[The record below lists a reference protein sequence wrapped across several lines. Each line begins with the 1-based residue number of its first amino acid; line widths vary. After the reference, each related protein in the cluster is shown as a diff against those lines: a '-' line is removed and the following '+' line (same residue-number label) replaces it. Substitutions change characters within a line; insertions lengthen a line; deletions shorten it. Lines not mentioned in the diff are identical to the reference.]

1 MVEQA
6 IVTEKTE
13 KKRTDKA
20 RAAPVTKS
28 TDDAVGGADLLYL
41 DRCCALA

>member
-1 MVEQA
+1 VVEQA
-6 IVTEKTE
+6 IVTVKSE

-28 TDDAVGGADLLYL
+28 TDDAVGGADLLYF
-41 DRCCALA
+41 DRRCAFA